1 MSIPFFSGTLPVG
14 IFSSLLSLWYT
25 FRISFVNIF
34 SFMTEK
40 YVTGTNYTILSIM
53 VGGGITSWIILTLAK
68 WVTKWF

>member
-1 MSIPFFSGTLPVG
+1 
-14 IFSSLLSLWYT
+14 
-25 FRISFVNIF
+25 
-34 SFMTEK
+34 MTEK